1 MKLFQNSS
9 SLTQL
14 TSTICRHFVSCPP
27 VWSPHFIFLE
37 LWLDFFMGRSLYVEV
52 CHANNIVSV
61 MMSSLFH
68 EIPYRV
74 LDSHSHSK
82 KNVS

>member
-1 MKLFQNSS
+1 
-9 SLTQL
+9 
-14 TSTICRHFVSCPP
+14 
-27 VWSPHFIFLE
+27 
-37 LWLDFFMGRSLYVEV
+37 MGRSLYVEV

-82 KNVS
+82 KNGGRVGECLLSVVFLNFLGIQIE